1 MSKGI
6 FIIESA
12 LEQIGAKS
20 PATDTPPLWIERGLQ
35 RLNGLAQ
42 EWFSQE
48 IKVPFNPLE
57 VPGDEFGEPSDT
69 TDAFIFNLAIRL
81 APIANNGTQQPV
93 SQDLTRNANISY
105 RRMAGI
111 NRALKAGRRRVSS
124 TMPRGEG
131 NNDGFENKIYFDEDE
146 PLSG

>member
-12 LEQIGAKS
+12 LELIGAKS
-20 PATDTPPLWIERGLQ
+20 PATDTTPLWIERGLQ

-48 IKVPFNPLE
+48 IKVPFKPLE
-57 VPGDEFGEPSDT
+57 DPDKEFDEPADA

-81 APIANNGTQQPV
+81 APLANNGTQQPV
-93 SQDLTRNANISY
+93 SQDLIRNAN
-105 RRMAGI
+105 RMAGI
-111 NRALKAGRRRVSS
+111 NRSLKAGRRRVSS

-131 NNDGFENKIYFDEDE
+131 NNNGFENKIYFDEDE